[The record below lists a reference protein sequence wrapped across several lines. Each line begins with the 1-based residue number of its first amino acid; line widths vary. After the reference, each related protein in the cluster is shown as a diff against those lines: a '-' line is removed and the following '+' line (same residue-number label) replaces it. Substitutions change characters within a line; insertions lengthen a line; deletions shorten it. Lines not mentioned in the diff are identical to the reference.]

1 MGKHEKVVEFLL
13 DRGSAMN
20 SRDNQGDTALI
31 KAVKSGK
38 VNLVSVLT
46 ERGAAI
52 DCKNNQSKEK
62 LGYLNKVG
70 FGGTIKSTQFYLD
83 NL

>member
-1 MGKHEKVVEFLL
+1 LSYLKLPK
-13 DRGSAMN
+13 
-20 SRDNQGDTALI
+20 
-31 KAVKSGK
+31 
-38 VNLVSVLT
+38 
-46 ERGAAI
+46 I

-62 LGYLNKVG
+62 LGYLDKVG